1 MNNEMKIASL
11 LGLAQ
16 KAGKIVSGELS
27 VEKAV
32 KAGQAKLL
40 VMATDCSEATKK
52 NYRDMVT
59 YYNVEIYEI
68 FSKEQLG
75 ACIGKVYRA
84 ALVVLDTGFSKTI
97 KKHLDNSSGE
107 DSHEK

>member
-1 MNNEMKIASL
+1 MIKEDKVASL

-16 KAGKIVSGELS
+16 KAGKIASGELA

-32 KAGQAKLL
+32 KSGQAKLVIL
-40 VMATDCSEATKK
+40 ATDCSEATKK
-52 NYRDMVT
+52 SYRDMTT
-59 YYNVEIYEI
+59 YYNVELYEE

-84 ALVVLDTGFSKTI
+84 ALAVMDTGFSTTI
-97 KKHLDNSSGE
+97 KKNLEN
-107 DSHEK
+107 